1 MRDGASECPAND
13 APEVLGQ
20 GEGGFG
26 RGKFR
31 REVVVGGVRWGIVAI
46 GFLLCAT
53 GAAQA
58 GSVKSPGGGEV
69 SVEGADEFKD
79 APKKEEGSYWGCG
92 GGLVAGELG
101 REVGVSDE
109 SCDEANVG
117 MWGDKS
123 GGGIAGG

>member
-1 MRDGASECPAND
+1 MRDGTSECPAND

-20 GEGGFG
+20 GEGGFC
-26 RGKFR
+26 RSKLR
-31 REVVVGGVRWGIVAI
+31 CEVVVGGVRWGIVAI

-58 GSVKSPGGGEV
+58 GGVKGPGGRKV

-79 APKKEEGSYWGCG
+79 APEKEESSDWGCR

-117 MWGDKS
+117 VWGDKS
-123 GGGIAGG
+123 GGGVVGG